1 MDLWIILTPI
11 LKTLFYVASLLAVGT
26 VIFVRHFQH
35 FQTVE
40 NTSFCRDLTIRACK
54 YGMVISA
61 GLLFSVAG
69 NLGGEVWSIL
79 DPTIFSIAIY
89 SKGGNAAGLAFFG
102 FVLIIIARRYEFSAV
117 PLLLWVGVLLLLIS
131 FIWTG
136 HAQKAGPI
144 AQAVL
149 SLHLVAIAFWLGS
162 FLPLRRMCSSP
173 VSENLYKIAER
184 FGTHAVFYICL
195 LLISGLIFAYILIGD
210 LSLLLSTV
218 YGNVFLM
225 KITLVSALLGIGA
238 VNKFRLVPSM
248 KLEPSIGAQRLR
260 KSIQIEMVIAL
271 LILSF
276 SGFLTTSTTLPMGG

>member
-11 LKTLFYVASLLAVGT
+11 LKTLFYVASLLALGT

-40 NTSFCRDLTIRACK
+40 NTSFCRDLTIKACK
-54 YGMVISA
+54 HGMVFSA

-79 DPTIFSIAIY
+79 DPTIFSIAVY

-102 FVLIIIARRYEFSAV
+102 FALILIARRYDFHRL
-117 PLLLWVGVLLLLIS
+117 PLLLWAGVLLLLIS
-131 FIWTG
+131 FVWTG
-136 HAQKAGPI
+136 HAQKSGLI
-144 AQAVL
+144 AQVAL

-162 FLPLRRMCSSP
+162 FFPLRRMCSALE
-173 VSENLYKIAER
+173 SENLYKIADR
-184 FGTHAVFYICL
+184 FGTLAIFYVCL
-195 LLISGLIFAYILIGD
+195 LFTSGLVFAYILIGD
-210 LSLLLSTV
+210 LSLLLRTV

-225 KITLVSALLGIGA
+225 KITLVSLLLGLGA
-238 VNKFRLVPSM
+238 LNKFRLVPLV
-248 KLEPSIGAQRLR
+248 KLEPAIGAQKLQ
-260 KSIQIEMVIAL
+260 KSIQIEMLIAL

>member
-1 MDLWIILTPI
+1 MDLWIILTPV
-11 LKTLFYVASLLAVGT
+11 LKTLFYVTSLLALGT
-26 VIFVRHFQH
+26 VIFERHFQH

-61 GLLFSVAG
+61 GLLVSVAG

-89 SKGGNAAGLAFFG
+89 SKGGHAAGLAFFG
-102 FVLIIIARRYEFSAV
+102 FALILVARRYEFSAV
-117 PLLLWVGVLLLLIS
+117 PLLLSVGVLLVLTS

-136 HAQKAGPI
+136 HAQKVGLI

-149 SLHLVAIAFWLGS
+149 SLHIVAIAFWLGS

-173 VSENLYKIAER
+173 ESENLYKIAER
-184 FGTHAVFYICL
+184 FGTHAIFYICL

-225 KITLVSALLGIGA
+225 KITLVSALLGVGA

>member
-1 MDLWIILTPI
+1 MDLWIILTPV
-11 LKTLFYVASLLAVGT
+11 LKTLFYITSLLALGT
-26 VIFVRHFQH
+26 VIFVRHFQQ
-35 FQTVE
+35 FQTAE
-40 NTSFCRDLTIRACK
+40 NTLFCTDLITRACR

-69 NLGGEVWSIL
+69 NLGGEVWSIF

-89 SKGGNAAGLAFFG
+89 SKSGNAAGLAFFG
-102 FVLIIIARRYEFSAV
+102 FALIVIARRYEFNPV
-117 PLLLWVGVLLLLIS
+117 PLFIWVGVLLLLIS
-131 FIWTG
+131 FVWTG
-136 HAQKAGPI
+136 HAQKSGLI
-144 AQAVL
+144 AQVAL

-162 FLPLRRMCSSP
+162 FFPLRRMCSALE
-173 VSENLYKIAER
+173 SENLYKIADR
-184 FGTHAVFYICL
+184 FGTLAIFYVCL

-225 KITLVSALLGIGA
+225 KITLVSLLLGLGA
-238 VNKFRLVPSM
+238 LNKFRLVPLV
-248 KLEPSIGAQRLR
+248 KLEPAIGAQKLQ
-260 KSIQIEMVIAL
+260 KSIQIEMLIAL

>member
-1 MDLWIILTPI
+1 M
-11 LKTLFYVASLLAVGT
+11 
-26 VIFVRHFQH
+26 
-35 FQTVE
+35 
-40 NTSFCRDLTIRACK
+40 
-54 YGMVISA
+54 ISA
-61 GLLFSVAG
+61 VTVSVAG
-69 NLGGEVWSIL
+69 NLGGKFGAL

-89 SKGGNAAGLAFFG
+89 SKGGHAAGLAFFG
-102 FVLIIIARRYEFSAV
+102 FALIIVARRYEFSAV
-117 PLLLWVGVLLLLIS
+117 PLLLSVGVLLVLTS

-136 HAQKAGPI
+136 HAQKVGPI

-173 VSENLYKIAER
+173 ESENLYKIAER
-184 FGTHAVFYICL
+184 FGTHAIFYICL

-225 KITLVSALLGIGA
+225 KITLVSALLGLGA

-276 SGFLTTSTTLPMGG
+276 SGFLTTSITLPMVGSVTFCYTKVATFFAFGFLPSVAFLSPYPSGSVCLKSYSSKLL

>member
-1 MDLWIILTPI
+1 MDLWIIFTPI
-11 LKTLFYVASLLAVGT
+11 LKTLFYVASLLALGT

-102 FVLIIIARRYEFSAV
+102 FALIVIARKYVFNLE
-117 PLLLWVGVLLLLIS
+117 PLFLWVGFLLLLIS
-131 FIWTG
+131 FVWTG
-136 HAQKAGPI
+136 HAQKSGPI
-144 AQAVL
+144 AQVAL
-149 SLHLVAIAFWLGS
+149 SLHIVAIAFWLGS
-162 FLPLRRMCSSP
+162 FFPLRRMCSALEA
-173 VSENLYKIAER
+173 ENLYEIADR
-184 FGTHAVFYICL
+184 FGTLAIFYVCL
-195 LLISGLIFAYILIGD
+195 LFISGLIFAYILIGD

-225 KITLVSALLGIGA
+225 KITLVSLLLGFGA
-238 VNKFRLVPSM
+238 LNKFRLVPLV
-248 KLEPSIGAQRLR
+248 KLEPSVGAQRLQ
-260 KSIQIEMVIAL
+260 KSIQIEMLIAI

>member
-1 MDLWIILTPI
+1 MDLWIILTPV
-11 LKTLFYVASLLAVGT
+11 LKTLFYVTSLLALGT

-102 FVLIIIARRYEFSAV
+102 FALILVARKYEFNRV
-117 PLLLWVGVLLLLIS
+117 PLLLWVGVSSLLIS
-131 FIWTG
+131 FVWTG
-136 HAQKAGPI
+136 HAQKAGLI
-144 AQAVL
+144 AQAIL

-162 FLPLRRMCSSP
+162 FLPLRRMCFSP
-173 VSENLYKIAER
+173 ESENLYKIAER
-184 FGTHAVFYICL
+184 FGIHAIFYICL

-225 KITLVSALLGIGA
+225 KITLVSALLGLGA
-238 VNKFRLVPSM
+238 LNKFRLVPLM

-260 KSIQIEMVIAL
+260 KSIQIEMFIAL

>member
-1 MDLWIILTPI
+1 MDLWIILTPV
-11 LKTLFYVASLLAVGT
+11 LKTLFYVTSLLALGT

-40 NTSFCRDLTIRACK
+40 NTSFCRDLTIKACK

-102 FVLIIIARRYEFSAV
+102 FALIVIARKYVFNLE
-117 PLLLWVGVLLLLIS
+117 PLFLWVGFLLLLIS
-131 FIWTG
+131 FVWTG
-136 HAQKAGPI
+136 HAQKSGPI
-144 AQAVL
+144 AQVAL
-149 SLHLVAIAFWLGS
+149 SLHIVAIAFWLGS
-162 FLPLRRMCSSP
+162 FFPLRRMCSALEA
-173 VSENLYKIAER
+173 ENLYEIADR
-184 FGTHAVFYICL
+184 FGTLAIFYVCL
-195 LLISGLIFAYILIGD
+195 LFISGLIFAYILIGD

-225 KITLVSALLGIGA
+225 KITLVSLLLGFGA
-238 VNKFRLVPSM
+238 LNKFRLVPLV
-248 KLEPSIGAQRLR
+248 KLEPSVGAQRLQ
-260 KSIQIEMVIAL
+260 KSIQIEMLIAI

>member
-1 MDLWIILTPI
+1 MDIWIIFTPI
-11 LKTLFYVASLLAVGT
+11 LKTLFYVASLLALGT
-26 VIFVRHFQH
+26 VIFVKHFQH

-40 NTSFCRDLTIRACK
+40 NTSFCRDLTIKACK

-102 FVLIIIARRYEFSAV
+102 FALIVIARKYVFNLE
-117 PLLLWVGVLLLLIS
+117 PLFLWVGFLLLLIS
-131 FIWTG
+131 FVWTG
-136 HAQKAGPI
+136 HAQKSGPI
-144 AQAVL
+144 AQVAL
-149 SLHLVAIAFWLGS
+149 SLHIVAIAFWLGS
-162 FLPLRRMCSSP
+162 FFPLRRMCSALEA
-173 VSENLYKIAER
+173 ENLYEIADR
-184 FGTHAVFYICL
+184 FGTLAIFYVCL
-195 LLISGLIFAYILIGD
+195 LFISGLIFAYILIGD

-225 KITLVSALLGIGA
+225 KITLVSLLLGFGA
-238 VNKFRLVPSM
+238 LNKFRLVPLV
-248 KLEPSIGAQRLR
+248 KLEPSVGAQRLQ
-260 KSIQIEMVIAL
+260 KSIQIEMLIAI

>member
-1 MDLWIILTPI
+1 MDLWIILTPV
-11 LKTLFYVASLLAVGT
+11 LKTLFYVTSLLALGT
-26 VIFVRHFQH
+26 VIFERHFQH

-61 GLLFSVAG
+61 GLLVSVAG

-89 SKGGNAAGLAFFG
+89 SKGGHAAGLAFFG
-102 FVLIIIARRYEFSAV
+102 FALIIVARRYEFSAV
-117 PLLLWVGVLLLLIS
+117 PLLLSVGVLLVLTS

-136 HAQKAGPI
+136 HAQKVGPI

-149 SLHLVAIAFWLGS
+149 SLHVVAIAFWLGS

-173 VSENLYKIAER
+173 ESENLYKIAER
-184 FGTHAVFYICL
+184 FGTHAIFYICL

-225 KITLVSALLGIGA
+225 KITLVSALLGVGA
-238 VNKFRLVPSM
+238 INKFRLVPSM

-276 SGFLTTSTTLPMGG
+276 SGFLTTSMTLPMGG

>member
-1 MDLWIILTPI
+1 MDPWIIFTPI
-11 LKTLFYVASLLAVGT
+11 LKTLFYVASLLALGT
-26 VIFVRHFQH
+26 VIFVKHFQH

-40 NTSFCRDLTIRACK
+40 NTSFCRDLKIRACK

-79 DPTIFSIAIY
+79 DPTIFRIAIY

-102 FVLIIIARRYEFSAV
+102 FALIVIARKYVFKLE
-117 PLLLWVGVLLLLIS
+117 PLFLWVGVLLLLTS
-131 FIWTG
+131 FVWTG
-136 HAQKAGPI
+136 HAQKSGPI
-144 AQAVL
+144 AQVAL
-149 SLHLVAIAFWLGS
+149 SLHIVAIAFWLGS
-162 FLPLRRMCSSP
+162 FFPLRRMCSALEA
-173 VSENLYKIAER
+173 ENLYEIADR
-184 FGTHAVFYICL
+184 FGTLAIFYVCL
-195 LLISGLIFAYILIGD
+195 LFISGLIFAYILIGD

-225 KITLVSALLGIGA
+225 KITLVSLLLGFGA
-238 VNKFRLVPSM
+238 LNKFRLVPLV
-248 KLEPSIGAQRLR
+248 KLEPSVGAQRLQ
-260 KSIQIEMVIAL
+260 KSIQIEMLIAI

>member
-1 MDLWIILTPI
+1 MDLWIIFTPI
-11 LKTLFYVASLLAVGT
+11 LKTLFYVASLLALGT
-26 VIFVRHFQH
+26 VIFVKHFQH

-40 NTSFCRDLTIRACK
+40 NTSFCRDLTIKACK

-102 FVLIIIARRYEFSAV
+102 FALIVIARKYVFNLE
-117 PLLLWVGVLLLLIS
+117 PLFLWVGFLLLLIS
-131 FIWTG
+131 FVWTG
-136 HAQKAGPI
+136 HAQKSGPI
-144 AQAVL
+144 AQVAL
-149 SLHLVAIAFWLGS
+149 SLHIVAIAFWLGS
-162 FLPLRRMCSSP
+162 FFPLRRMCSALEA
-173 VSENLYKIAER
+173 ENLYEIADR
-184 FGTHAVFYICL
+184 FGTLAIFYVCL
-195 LLISGLIFAYILIGD
+195 LFISGLIFAYILIGD

-225 KITLVSALLGIGA
+225 KITLVSLLLGFGA
-238 VNKFRLVPSM
+238 LNKFRLVPLV
-248 KLEPSIGAQRLR
+248 KLEPSVGAQRLQ
-260 KSIQIEMVIAL
+260 KSIQIEMLIAI